1 MPVPSQMSVRRF
13 PDAVHARLRVAY
25 AVGWDALVS
34 THAEQAT
41 LFVEEFASRIPV
53 LEALEHYFEVVP
65 VPLDM
70 QEAVRVRTLSH
81 LDLDW
86 IPVTAALPQLGPW
99 AIFRPDKVIEVMR
112 YRRQFHERTRQLAR
126 MVGAR
131 AAEAVLVTHVG
142 NALSLAVLLRGQ
154 ASPDEVVT
162 HYIKEFALP
171 LAQAHAVFQRAQAA
185 MAGEQLAA
193 AYRDPPPAAALPAG
207 GDLVVDAGPDTLAAG
222 GGHAA

>member
-41 LFVEEFASRIPV
+41 LFVEEFSSRIPV
-53 LEALEHYFEVVP
+53 LDALEHYFEVVP
-65 VPLDM
+65 VQLDM
-70 QEAVRVRTLSH
+70 QEAVRVRALSH
-81 LDLDW
+81 LDLEW
-86 IPVTAALPQLGPW
+86 IPVTAELPRVGAW
-99 AIFRPDKVIEVMR
+99 AILRPDRAVEVMR
-112 YRRQFHERTRQLAR
+112 YRKQFHERTRQLAR

-131 AAEAVLVTHVG
+131 AAEAVLTTHVG
-142 NALSLAVLLRGQ
+142 NALSLAQLLRGH
-154 ASPDEVVT
+154 ATPDDAVT
-162 HYIKEFALP
+162 HYIKEFGLA

-193 AYRDPPPAAALPAG
+193 AYREPPPAALPAG
-207 GDLVVDAGPDTLAAG
+207 GELIVETGPDALPAG
-222 GGHAA
+222 GENAA

>member
-154 ASPDEVVT
+154 APPDDVVT

-193 AYRDPPPAAALPAG
+193 AYRDPPPAALPSG
-207 GDLVVDAGPDTLAAG
+207 GDLLVDTGPDTLAAG
-222 GGHAA
+222 GEHAA

>member
-13 PDAVHARLRVAY
+13 PEALHARLRVCY

-53 LEALEHYFEVVP
+53 LAALEHYFAVVP
-65 VPLDM
+65 VELHM
-70 QEAVRVRTLSH
+70 QEPVRVRSLAH
-81 LDLDW
+81 LDLEW
-86 IPVTAALPQLGPW
+86 IPVTASLPRLGPW
-99 AIFRPDKVIEVMR
+99 AVFRPDRALEVLR
-112 YRRQFHERTRQLAR
+112 FRRQFHDRTRQLAR

-131 AAEAVLVTHVG
+131 AAEAVLATHVG
-142 NALSLAVLLRGQ
+142 NALGLTQLLRGHVP
-154 ASPDEVVT
+154 PDEAMN
-162 HYIKEFALP
+162 HYIKEFGLP

-193 AYRDPPPAAALPAG
+193 AYREPPPATAEADDLLMESSEGMAG
-207 GDLVVDAGPDTLAAG
+207 GETAA
-222 GGHAA
+222 